1 MKHSIIISVF
11 GKVEATDITIS
22 SIQLLDIASV
32 TMAPDLRGFTRH
44 WASDFQENSGSM
56 PDDNRWDVVK
66 RGPNHGN
73 KEVQNFVK
81 DTSVVCQDGDQLIIC
96 PTYDGKKWTSAR
108 LHCKKDFHASEN
120 RIMIIQAQLKVSSS
134 AEILLSG
141 VWPSFWLLGK
151 SYREGGD
158 ASWPDCGEIDIFENA
173 AGKPFSIPALHFG
186 RMLGGKGHK
195 ADFDRGD
202 WHTWAIHID
211 RKSSNGK
218 WEDEE
223 IQFLLDGKEYFKVM
237 GRDVGD
243 RNRWESLAH
252 QPVFPILQVAVGT
265 NWDGGSQPNDST
277 RHMGQN
283 FGIKQGLKLPGMG
296 LGLMVK
302 YVAVYFDDR

>member
-1 MKHSIIISVF
+1 LKHSIIISVF

-96 PTYDGKKWTSAR
+96 PSECSTWPVEHMTLNLRSCIAQNIADVFPFTRAAYDGKKWTSAR

-195 ADFDRGD
+195 ADFDRGRFQIFTGLLRLHQD
-202 WHTWAIHID
+202 SVTSALHLAMLLVEG
-211 RKSSNGK
+211 RRYSS
-218 WEDEE
+218 
-223 IQFLLDGKEYFKVM
+223 I
-237 GRDVGD
+237 
-243 RNRWESLAH
+243 
-252 QPVFPILQVAVGT
+252 
-265 NWDGGSQPNDST
+265 
-277 RHMGQN
+277 
-283 FGIKQGLKLPGMG
+283 
-296 LGLMVK
+296 
-302 YVAVYFDDR
+302 